1 MNSKFCHDSEMTSR
15 RSGIESLMMKCPI
28 CGREFSCNKTYHV
41 YTAFLARKRQYYC
54 SYSCF
59 NIRPNPS
66 KNVCYYLFSEVL
78 DNGKRASKNWTQNKA
93 FAH

>member
-15 RSGIESLMMKCPI
+15 RSGIESLLMKCPL

-59 NIRPNPS
+59 NKRPNPR
-66 KNVCYYLFSEVL
+66 K
-78 DNGKRASKNWTQNKA
+78 
-93 FAH
+93 